1 VVLAKQLKA
10 QLGSAVVRTSGPDE
24 LICRRVALGL
34 GALPGKMAIA
44 TLMRDDVDAIL
55 CGEVRE
61 WEACEYLRDA
71 AFFGR
76 PKGMLVVGHAT
87 SEEDGMA
94 HLVSWLRPHSPNI
107 EITHVP
113 CGDPFSII

>member
-1 VVLAKQLKA
+1 
-10 QLGSAVVRTSGPDE
+10 
-24 LICRRVALGL
+24 
-34 GALPGKMAIA
+34 
-44 TLMRDDVDAIL
+44 MRDDIDAIL

-94 HLVSWLRPHSPNI
+94 YLVRWLRPHVPNVP
-107 EITHVP
+107 ITHVP
-113 CGDPFSII
+113 CGDPFRVV